1 LVEVRSDQNNEQNN
15 PHLLEDEEDL
25 NDNSMEMK
33 TSAQEKNQTM
43 EQSHVKDETYSSDD
57 DFFFRPV
64 YKKKGKRQKQKEQES
79 DDSFRTCKEGSVADS
94 ESENIVQDQK
104 QETLID
110 EEAIKETGWSFEDD
124 EMDVNKL
131 LSEVVGD
138 GESPVTNSPEETG
151 EERTALEDVFRFDS
165 EIADE
170 ETDMKQ
176 PSTEGTSKSL
186 SIDDLND
193 ALKDETDSDA
203 EGAVHVGNRR
213 RCESMTTDDENGSEA
228 NRNKSLGT
236 SMSSS
241 YAGTTSASEGSVS
254 NSPNPRATKSKGK
267 KGKKKRH

>member
-1 LVEVRSDQNNEQNN
+1 
-15 PHLLEDEEDL
+15 
-25 NDNSMEMK
+25 
-33 TSAQEKNQTM
+33 
-43 EQSHVKDETYSSDD
+43 
-57 DFFFRPV
+57 V
-64 YKKKGKRQKQKEQES
+64 YKKKGKKQKQKDQES

-94 ESENIVQDQK
+94 ESENIVQEQK
-104 QETLID
+104 EETLVD
-110 EEAIKETGWSFEDD
+110 EEAKKETGWSFEDD

-131 LSEVVGD
+131 LSEVVGGVD
-138 GESPVTNSPEETG
+138 AESPVTNSPEETG

-165 EIADE
+165 EIVDE
-170 ETDMKQ
+170 ETDVKQ
-176 PSTEGTSKSL
+176 PNTEGTSKSL

-203 EGAVHVGNRR
+203 DGAIQVGNRR

-228 NRNKSLGT
+228 NKNKSLGGT